1 MQAEKAMEFLSFF
14 ERGVGDAASP
24 ATRRAVAAQL
34 LCAAYLQFIE
44 WIPLFPWNDIAH
56 GNDQELLDGILAC
69 LQLAI
74 AGGFVFRK
82 RWAMAIGLSGYI
94 AWLGLQ
100 LDSWWRPYLFGGRTV
115 GPNWYFARTYK
126 FLPIIDHRPT
136 PDAAHVVL
144 QLCLLLVI
152 ITAVGAW
159 RQVATKSDARTPIG
173 NP

>member
-1 MQAEKAMEFLSFF
+1 MKVLAVIGRSVAQA
-14 ERGVGDAASP
+14 GP

-34 LCAAYLQFIE
+34 LCATYLQLIE
-44 WIPLFPWNDIAH
+44 WVPLFPWNDIRH
-56 GNDQELLDGILAC
+56 GNHQELLDGILAC

-74 AGGFVFRK
+74 AIGFFFHK
-82 RWAMAIGLSGYI
+82 RWAMAIGLAGYG

-126 FLPIIDHRPT
+126 FLPHMDHRPT

-159 RQVATKSDARTPIG
+159 REVTTKSGAGTAIG
-173 NP
+173 KS